1 MFMNQRSYIIKIIP
15 ILVCRFS
22 VIPIRIS
29 HGFLVEIDI
38 LILKFIWNC
47 KALRIVKTIL
57 QKKNKALTFLDFK
70 AAIKLQ

>member
-47 KALRIVKTIL
+47 KALRIVKTNL

>member
-47 KALRIVKTIL
+47 TSLRIVKTIL
-57 QKKNKALTFLDFK
+57 QKKNKALTFLVFK

>member
-1 MFMNQRSYIIKIIP
+1 MKITIP

-29 HGFLVEIDI
+29 NGFLVEIYI
-38 LILKFIWNC
+38 LILKFIWIC

-57 QKKNKALTFLDFK
+57 QKKNKTLTFLDLK